1 MINFFRKIRRQLANE
16 NKFSRY
22 FRYAFGEVVLIMLG
36 IFMALQLQNWNEQ
49 RKQDAQFK
57 VTLEQ
62 VYNSITD
69 DSWYFNFN
77 MMQSQNVLDTLKY
90 LLNTGQNDSGEQILG
105 ALWYSALNNIGRY
118 NTETIQILD
127 NLEYN
132 IRNKNQNNLAKQLY
146 SYGKLLTEKN
156 QNPFESDKSIADILT
171 QNNIPFPK
179 LDLNDLNKGLI
190 SDSTYYGE
198 KEFKKAKALLQ
209 DENLITR
216 LKSERTYRAINFLD
230 YKAIYTD
237 ALSMLQLIKKYHPE
251 AKLLYQDVGIIGTS
265 IDGFDD
271 VGAKS
276 TPMTLTDDERS
287 IWEIDLY
294 LKVGRVKFRCRDS
307 WAINW
312 GGNSFPE
319 GQAQFEGPDI
329 SVSEPGNYRVVLN
342 LTANTYEFI
351 KLEDQP

>member
-1 MINFFRKIRRQLANE
+1 MINFFRNIRRQLANE
-16 NKFSRY
+16 NKFQRY

-36 IFMALQLQNWNEQ
+36 IFMALQLQDWNEQ
-49 RKQDAQFK
+49 RKQDEQFR

-62 VYNSITD
+62 LYNSITD
-69 DSWYFNFN
+69 DSWYLNFI
-77 MMQSQNVLDTLKY
+77 MMRSQNVVDTLDY
-90 LLNTGQNDSGEQILG
+90 LLKSGHNNSGDQILS
-105 ALWYSALNNIGRY
+105 ALWYSALNNIGGY
-118 NTETIQILD
+118 HTESIQILD

-132 IRNKNQNNLAKQLY
+132 IRNKNQNNLAKQLF
-146 SYGKLLTEKN
+146 SYGKVLSEKS
-156 QNPFESDKSIADILT
+156 QNRFAQDKSLADILI

-179 LDLNDLNKGLI
+179 LDLNNLNEALI

-198 KEFKKAKALLQ
+198 KEFQKAKALLH

-276 TPMTLTDDERS
+276 TPMTLTDDEKS

-329 SVSEPGNYRVVLN
+329 PVSEPGNYRIILN
-342 LTANTYEFI
+342 LTSNTYEFI
-351 KLEDQP
+351 KLDDQP